1 MNIISRIRDLAE
13 SSLIE
18 AKLIVEEEG
27 AETYRKP
34 LERMTE
40 LSKKVDKTELAHMSN
55 FEIFMIFTHLFNGNI
70 YSYYETLEYATE
82 IKDSINSWTY
92 EKNIQDIKEIYNNT
106 AQDGSFTSTKA
117 YKYFSNLG
125 LSTIFADYNMKPV
138 YECIFCF
145 LNFKHKMLNTSV
157 ISKIPFTQRRQYMN
171 KILKES
177 GLKDCIE
184 YADKL
189 LKKDIENYEFR
200 KEIATN
206 RIECLKELL
215 LKIDDESFDSISE
228 MPANWHRFIS
238 AEVLEPIYELIQS
251 NLLKQYQ
258 VLEQEEQ
265 RLNSITNKTPLI
277 SYLYSKGLNPYSLP
291 QDKLSA
297 LENIPQIVEYI
308 NFLENLEL
316 TTNEVL
322 TTYYDIL
329 TSLTEEK
336 ISYLNNLINIKS
348 LSKETLKNNLQVL
361 DKIFLIIKTN
371 YEILSNII
379 DYNSIFY
386 SDSILLIQPTKL
398 KEIISVLSKYSLS
411 KNNYI
416 FLLCNYEYLSIYDLI
431 LESDISE
438 ELFISICK
446 TENPLNTIKRIKI
459 YINLNEQYE
468 TPGGYLKK
476 DVTSEE
482 KFICDDADL
491 DTYLP
496 DITREYGLNTLNGTT
511 IDNIE
516 SSPTVRELD
525 EKYQK
530 NINIYEIGSAKISRP
545 KFLRNFK
552 SVEGN
557 KDFLISS
564 LVSNSILDTS
574 EYYNLINELNT
585 KQLKK

>member
-1 MNIISRIRDLAE
+1 MNIISRIRELAE

-18 AKLIVEEEG
+18 ARLIFEEEG
-27 AETYRKP
+27 AEIYRKP
-34 LERMTE
+34 LERMVE
-40 LSKKVDKTELAHMSN
+40 LSKKIDKTELAQMSN
-55 FEIFMIFTHLFNGNI
+55 FEIFIIFTHLFNGSI

-92 EKNIQDIKEIYNNT
+92 EKNIKDIKEMYNCT
-106 AQDGSFTSTKA
+106 AQDGSFTSYQA

-138 YECIFCF
+138 YECMFCF
-145 LNFKHKMLNTSV
+145 LSFKHKMLNTSV
-157 ISKIPFTQRRQYMN
+157 ISKIPFTQRKQHMIQ
-171 KILKES
+171 ILKES
-177 GLKDCIE
+177 GFKNCID

-200 KEIATN
+200 KEIAAQ

-215 LKIDDESFDSISE
+215 SKTDDESFDSISE
-228 MPANWHRFIS
+228 MPANWHRYIS
-238 AEVLEPIYELIQS
+238 ATVLEPIYELIQL

-258 VLEQEEQ
+258 LLEQEEQ
-265 RLNSITNKTPLI
+265 KINVITNKTPLT
-277 SYLYSKGLNPYSLP
+277 SYLYSKELNPYSLP
-291 QDKLSA
+291 EGKLST

-308 NFLENLEL
+308 KFLENLEL
-316 TTNEVL
+316 PTNEIL

-329 TSLTEEK
+329 ITLTEEK
-336 ISYLNNLINIKS
+336 ISYLNNLINIKA
-348 LSKETLKNNLQVL
+348 LSKKTLKNNL
-361 DKIFLIIKTN
+361 KILNNMFLIIQTN

-386 SDSILLIQPTKL
+386 NDSILLIQPTKL

-416 FLLCNYEYLSIYDLI
+416 FLLCNYEYLNIYDLI
-431 LESDISE
+431 LESNISDK
-438 ELFISICK
+438 LFISICK
-446 TENPLNTIKRIKI
+446 TQNPLNTIKRIKI
-459 YINLNEQYE
+459 YINLNEQYV

-482 KFICDDADL
+482 KFVCDDVDL

-496 DITREYGLNTLNGTT
+496 NIISEYGLNILNGTT
-511 IDNIE
+511 INDVE
-516 SSPTVRELD
+516 SLPSVRELD
-525 EKYQK
+525 EEYRK
-530 NINIYEIGSAKISRP
+530 NNNIFEIGKTQISRP
-545 KFLRNFK
+545 KFLRNFE

-557 KDFLISS
+557 KDFLIPA
-564 LVSNSILDTS
+564 LVSNSILDSS
-574 EYYNLINELNT
+574 EYYNLISELNT